1 MANLDKWTNL
11 YPQGTKEGDEEQKL
25 FVSLARHFKW
35 PWRSL
40 SALHKETGL
49 SKERI
54 EQILLK
60 YQKQGIVFQSPT
72 NVDYYGYWERV
83 PEMLVKDNGT
93 IVNNEQNDR
102 IKKAKS

>member
-1 MANLDKWTNL
+1 MSKRQSWVHV

-25 FVSLARHFKW
+25 FISLARHAKW

-60 YQKQGIVFQSPT
+60 YQKNGIVFQSPT
-72 NVDYYGYWERV
+72 NDDYYGYWERV
-83 PEMLVKDNGT
+83 PEMLVKDEGT
-93 IVNNEQNDR
+93 IVFKEQNER
-102 IKKAKS
+102 LKKAKP